1 MFKIVF
7 YNIFPTPPSTFYKI
21 FMNFPAENGFSIQG
35 LGPVAN
41 DRHGF
46 GLEYLTLQAIS
57 QYMTKQPSLH
67 YWKTLPDRDEV
78 LELIYAFIRAL
89 HDKNPKQAE
98 SFVMVNDMAFFQKV
112 LDESLRAYLNMVIED
127 QEWDDYLERNLAFEV
142 DDPLVL
148 DEVLM
153 QPEFSGRQFVLSPNE
168 TISLQIGMREQV
180 TPIRLHFILL
190 ETDELYYIKIQR
202 ITSK

>member
-1 MFKIVF
+1 
-7 YNIFPTPPSTFYKI
+7 
-21 FMNFPAENGFSIQG
+21 
-35 LGPVAN
+35 
-41 DRHGF
+41 
-46 GLEYLTLQAIS
+46 
-57 QYMTKQPSLH
+57 MTKQPSLH

-89 HDKNPKQAE
+89 HDKNPVQAE
-98 SFVMVNDMAFFQKV
+98 SFVMVNDMAFFEKV
-112 LDESLRAYLNMVIED
+112 LDDSLRAYLNMVIED
-127 QEWDDYLERNLAFEV
+127 QEWDDYLEKNLAFEV
-142 DDPLVL
+142 EDPSVL

-153 QPEFSGRQFVLSPNE
+153 QPEFSGKQFVLSPNE

-190 ETDELYYIKIQR
+190 EADELYFIKIQR